1 MSFYLPQ
8 FALFTFENMS
18 KKTLIKIFFMTHLF
32 GTQRS
37 PEIYQ
42 GAALLVVNKGSNSLY
57 RGRSKCK
64 INMVFKAATEEK
76 KMTDNGESIMK
87 QSALADLSIDKLAD
101 KKDKYS
107 HYDFSMLHLVLYEIY
122 GAHLLHH
129 LDTFCQI

>member
-18 KKTLIKIFFMTHLF
+18 EKTLIKIFFMTHLF

-87 QSALADLSIDKLAD
+87 QSALVDLSIDKLAD
-101 KKDKYS
+101 KKDK
-107 HYDFSMLHLVLYEIY
+107 
-122 GAHLLHH
+122 
-129 LDTFCQI
+129 